1 MHEGVG
7 LRHRVLTCTTL
18 VIFTTARNMRDH
30 ERRTSSNAAMWM
42 CFLERV
48 DVSYRDWCIMNSC
61 TELATLL
68 RFLVLQ
74 PDLGLEGWVDLSADA
89 RRRLVPDDPL
99 GRLRSLDTDESDEYA
114 VWLKLSGVADLAQP
128 SLPTT
133 GMSDPYAAVWC
144 ELTATLQSFPEAE
157 FTADT
162 AVKREP
168 AETEFTVVKGEPAQQ
183 KVKQEP
189 APAKRAIQMQP
200 SEVAPHKR
208 VKQELELSAHSPPST
223 PRQKRRCS
231 RSRRRRSNGLSPG
244 QADETIPRHRSYR
257 VRTCRP

>member
-1 MHEGVG
+1 MDVFPGKGGCILPGLVHHEQLHRAGDSPEIPG
-7 LRHRVLTCTTL
+7 LA
-18 VIFTTARNMRDH
+18 ARLG
-30 ERRTSSNAAMWM
+30 AGGLWI
-42 CFLERV
+42 C
-48 DVSYRDWCIMNSC
+48 
-61 TELATLL
+61 
-68 RFLVLQ
+68 LQ
-74 PDLGLEGWVDLSADA
+74 
-89 RRRLVPDDPL
+89 
-99 GRLRSLDTDESDEYA
+99 
-114 VWLKLSGVADLAQP
+114 
-128 SLPTT
+128 T

-189 APAKRAIQMQP
+189 APAKRAIQMQS